1 MRYVCRGEARHRG
14 LLISALRTAG
24 MSEAA
29 PRRGSGEAS
38 ERMEAIISAFCCH
51 TASLNF
57 RATIRSVSQL
67 AAPKRLKVSG
77 SSGSNGFLIGL
88 IWI

>member
-1 MRYVCRGEARHRG
+1 
-14 LLISALRTAG
+14 
-24 MSEAA
+24 
-29 PRRGSGEAS
+29 
-38 ERMEAIISAFCCH
+38 MEAIISAFCCH